1 MPLMAPTKRTPHV
14 KKCPLFRF
22 FGTGSQLSPYRDDY
36 PSKSEL
42 LGALSDGPKRL
53 TDALRAMTDAY
64 LDGPLPDERYR
75 DIFPTLGSATLH
87 VLTVHAA
94 VHIGQLSA
102 WRRAMDL
109 PPVADPM

>member
-1 MPLMAPTKRTPHV
+1 MPLMAPIERTPHAKNV
-14 KKCPLFRF
+14 LFF
-22 FGTGSQLSPYRDDY
+22 ALFGASSRLSAHRADN

-42 LGALSDGPKRL
+42 LGALADGQKRL
-53 TDALRAMTDAY
+53 TDALRAMTGAD
-64 LDGPLPDERYR
+64 LVQPLPDERYR
-75 DIFPTLGSATLH
+75 HLFPTVGSTALH

-102 WRRAMDL
+102 WRRAMGL